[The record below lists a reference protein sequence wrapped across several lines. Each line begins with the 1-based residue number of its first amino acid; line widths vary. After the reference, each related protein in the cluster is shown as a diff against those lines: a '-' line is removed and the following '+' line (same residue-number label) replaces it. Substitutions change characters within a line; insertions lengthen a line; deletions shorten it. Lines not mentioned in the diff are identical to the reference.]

1 MSSYLNKYAAEFVGT
16 AALVILGCGSVVF
29 SGLGEGVPSGILQ
42 VGLVFGLAVA
52 GLAYGLGP
60 ISGCHINPAVT
71 ISAWVA
77 GRISA
82 SMVPGYIAAQLA
94 GGVVGAA
101 ILTGILA
108 GKLAGYDVA
117 VAGLGQNGWGEG
129 YLGGYGLGAAFSV
142 ETLGTFIYSVV
153 ILGATAKSS
162 TTSAA
167 GLAIGAT
174 LAGLIITF
182 INVTGASVN
191 PARSLGP
198 AIFVGGK
205 ALSQLWLFFVAPI
218 VGGVLAGLL
227 FRNKKFEAAV

>member
-1 MSSYLNKYAAEFVGT
+1 MPSYLNKYTAEFVGT
-16 AALVILGCGSVVF
+16 AALVMLGCGAVVF
-29 SGLGEGVPSGILQ
+29 SGLGQGVPSGILQ
-42 VGLVFGLAVA
+42 VALVFGLAVA

-77 GRISA
+77 GRIST
-82 SMVPGYIAAQLA
+82 SVVPGYIAAQLA
-94 GGVVGAA
+94 GGVFGAA
-101 ILTGILA
+101 ILSWMLA
-108 GKLAGYDVA
+108 GKLAGYDVS

-129 YLGGYGLGAAFSV
+129 YLGGYGVGAAFAA
-142 ETLGTFIYSVV
+142 EALGTFIYAVV
-153 ILGATAKSS
+153 ILGATAKKGS
-162 TTSAA
+162 TAAA

-174 LAGLIITF
+174 LVGLIITF
-182 INVTGASVN
+182 INVSGASVN

-218 VGGVLAGLL
+218 LGGVLAGIM
-227 FRNKKFEAAV
+227 FREKEIEARA